1 VIFFFFCECSAWP
14 RITTG
19 TVLMLGMLNRLPV
32 CDWNVVD
39 VNPLSRLL
47 KRLVLISTDLYL
59 RIFSELKY

>member
-1 VIFFFFCECSAWP
+1 MLGCVCACE
-14 RITTG
+14 
-19 TVLMLGMLNRLPV
+19 VLMLGMLNRLPV

-39 VNPLSRLL
+39 VDPLPRLL

>member
-1 VIFFFFCECSAWP
+1 LFVLGLLNMLGCVCACE
-14 RITTG
+14 
-19 TVLMLGMLNRLPV
+19 VLMLGMLNRLPV

-39 VNPLSRLL
+39 VDPLPRLL